1 MKTLSK
7 LVWPA
12 VFAASALISINASAA
27 PVSFTTNTPTWS
39 GAVGGTNIVPGV
51 TGDFTDIRWG
61 VPADQNGGQSGLG
74 FNPTNTPF
82 IADPNVAFKLG
93 DLRHYNNPINN
104 STAATSV
111 NLGLATTVE
120 GAAPPNQN
128 FSFKFLIDETSNQQ
142 PCKYPNPL
150 TPPCDDR
157 IKFEN
162 LTLDQFF
169 TIAGINYTLALIGFS
184 NDSGATTQS
193 YFDSKEGGTN
203 VIGLYARLTE
213 ATQVP
218 EPGSLAL
225 LGLGL
230 AGLVAVSRRKQKS
243 SGLAA

>member
-27 PVSFTTNTPTWS
+27 PVSFTANTPTWS
-39 GAVGGTNIVPGV
+39 GAVGGSDYVYNDANG
-51 TGDFTDIRWG
+51 GFTDIRWG
-61 VPADQNGGQSGLG
+61 TPLSAPSGLG
-74 FNPTNTPF
+74 FNPTDTPF
-82 IADPNVAFKLG
+82 VANPNVAFKLG
-93 DLRHYNNPINN
+93 DLRHYNNPITAG
-104 STAATSV
+104 TAATSV
-111 NLGLATTVE
+111 NLGLATTVA
-120 GAAPPNQN
+120 GAAPANQN
-128 FSFKFLIDETSNQQ
+128 FSFQFLIDETTNQQ
-142 PCKYPNPL
+142 PCTYPNPL

-157 IKFEN
+157 ITFQN
-162 LTLDQFF
+162 MTLNQFF

-184 NDSGATTQS
+184 NDDGATTQS
-193 YFDSKEGGTN
+193 YFDSQEGGTN
-203 VIGLYARLTE
+203 DIGLYARLTE

-230 AGLVAVSRRKQKS
+230 AGLVAISRRKQKS

>member
-27 PVSFTTNTPTWS
+27 PVSFTANTPTWS
-39 GAVGGTNIVPGV
+39 GAAGGSNIVYNGV
-51 TGDFTDIRWG
+51 NGDFTDIRWG
-61 VPADQNGGQSGLG
+61 TPLSAPSGLG
-74 FNPTNTPF
+74 FNPTDTPF
-82 IADPNVAFKLG
+82 LANPNVAFKLG
-93 DLRHYNNPINN
+93 DLRHYNNPINAN
-104 STAATSV
+104 TAATSV
-111 NLGLATTVE
+111 NLGLATTVA
-120 GAAPPNQN
+120 GAAPANQN
-128 FSFKFLIDETSNQQ
+128 FSFQFLIDETTNAGQVEDCAYTSST
-142 PCKYPNPL
+142 PCA
-150 TPPCDDR
+150 DR
-157 IKFEN
+157 ITFQN

-193 YFDSKEGGTN
+193 YFDSQEGGSN
-203 VIGLYARLTE
+203 NIGLYARLTE

-230 AGLVAVSRRKQKS
+230 AGLVAISRRKQKS

>member
-27 PVSFTTNTPTWS
+27 PVSFTANTPTWS
-39 GAVGGTNIVPGV
+39 GAAGGSNIVYNGV
-51 TGDFTDIRWG
+51 NGNFTDIRWG
-61 VPADQNGGQSGLG
+61 APTNAPSGLG
-74 FNPTNTPF
+74 FNPTDTPF
-82 IADPNVAFKLG
+82 FANPNDAFKLG
-93 DLRHYNNPINN
+93 DLRHYNNPINAN
-104 STAATSV
+104 TAATSV
-111 NLGLATTVE
+111 NLGLATTVA
-120 GAAPPNQN
+120 GAAPANQN
-128 FSFKFLIDETSNQQ
+128 FSFQFLIDETTNSGTCSYPTTPGN
-142 PCKYPNPL
+142 PCA
-150 TPPCDDR
+150 DR
-157 IKFEN
+157 ITFQN

-193 YFDSKEGGTN
+193 YFDSQEGGSN
-203 VIGLYARLTE
+203 DIGLYARLTE

-230 AGLVAVSRRKQKS
+230 AGLFAISRRKQKS

>member
-27 PVSFTTNTPTWS
+27 PVSFTANTPTWS
-39 GAVGGTNIVPGV
+39 GAVGGSNHVYNAANG
-51 TGDFTDIRWG
+51 GFTDIRWG
-61 VPADQNGGQSGLG
+61 TPLSAPSGLG
-74 FNPTNTPF
+74 FNPTDTPF
-82 IADPNVAFKLG
+82 VANPNVAFKLG
-93 DLRHYNNPINN
+93 DLRHYNNPINAN
-104 STAATSV
+104 TAATSV
-111 NLGLATTVE
+111 NLGLATTVA
-120 GAAPPNQN
+120 GAAPANQN
-128 FSFKFLIDETSNQQ
+128 FSFQFLIDETTNQQ
-142 PCKYPNPL
+142 PCKYPNSS

-157 IKFEN
+157 ITFQN
-162 LTLDQFF
+162 MTLNQFF

-193 YFDSKEGGTN
+193 YFDSQEGGTN
-203 VIGLYARLTE
+203 NIGLYARLTE